1 MAMTTL
7 NKEAPERQDIEALLP
22 WHAAGT
28 LARRDSER
36 VERALAGDRDLALQ
50 YDLVREELNET
61 IHLNEM
67 LGAPS
72 SRCMEKL
79 FTAIDAEGA
88 KAPVRRSFDFGAR
101 MSEFLSGF
109 APRTLAWSATA
120 AAVAIVVQAAVLTT
134 VVVKDQSV
142 LGPELASYQ
151 NGDNALA
158 DVRFV
163 PQATVGDITKFLDA
177 HNAVVVE
184 GPKRGNFY
192 SIRLRTNGLSK
203 TELAKVVQRMQ
214 GESKVVEFI
223 ATKE

>member
-1 MAMTTL
+1 MTTL

-79 FTAIDAEGA
+79 FAAIEAEGS
-88 KAPVRRSFDFGAR
+88 KAPARRSFDFAGR
-101 MSEFLSGF
+101 ISEFMAGF
-109 APRTLAWSATA
+109 APRKLAWAAS
-120 AAVAIVVQAAVLTT
+120 AAVFAIVAQAAVLTT
-134 VVVKDQSV
+134 VAIKDPNVAVYEPASFRSIDDAQVVI
-142 LGPELASYQ
+142 
-151 NGDNALA
+151 
-158 DVRFV
+158 RFV
-163 PQATVGDITKFLDA
+163 PHATVGDITKFLDA
-177 HNAVVVE
+177 HHAVVVD
-184 GPKRGNFY
+184 GPKRGSLY
-192 SIRLRTNGLSK
+192 SLRLPTASADKPEMTKL
-203 TELAKVVQRMQ
+203 VQRMQ
-214 GESKVVEFI
+214 AESKIVEFI
-223 ATKE
+223 ATRE